1 MKKPVSNMSLH
12 KCSSGVDF
20 RIGYD
25 DTDEEENEAENKKKY
40 DEIKKKIIQAKIEFK
55 KNRQD
60 TLFDKLV
67 YLCEY
72 FTYF

>member
-1 MKKPVSNMSLH
+1 MSLH

-25 DTDEEENEAENKKKY
+25 DTDEEEENEAKNKKKY
-40 DEIKKKIIQAKIEFK
+40 DEIKKKIIQAKIEFE
-55 KNRQD
+55 KNRQVR
-60 TLFDKLV
+60 LLDKLV
-67 YLCEY
+67 YLYEY